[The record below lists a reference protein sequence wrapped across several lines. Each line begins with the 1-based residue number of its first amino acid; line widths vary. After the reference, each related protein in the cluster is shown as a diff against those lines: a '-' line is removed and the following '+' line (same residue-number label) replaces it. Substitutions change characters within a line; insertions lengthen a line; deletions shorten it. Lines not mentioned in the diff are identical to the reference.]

1 MWILIKNLWVYIV
14 LIELLKSL
22 GLDKKLEKYDFKEEI
37 SDTGNS
43 SAIKAIDKESSEFV
57 FIKFLLF
64 PRHITEINKFK
75 NEIYITKKQGLY
87 PVLSCFPRYIEG
99 GELIENY
106 VYYFITEW
114 IDGKTLK
121 EKIYDLKDSNIREK
135 LCLFYQ
141 VVRAL
146 TALLGVEHR
155 DLHPNNI
162 FIIEEKFSEFNRVG
176 FYNNRISP
184 GIKIIDFGEAV
195 YPMSTQFDDSPDF
208 LYDSYFQTGRK
219 IIAAFNYIAPE
230 FYLPI
235 LDGKYVR
242 RLNENSD
249 IWSLGII
256 LYLILFNENLFTYAD
271 IGTYLQSMN
280 NGEMQQN
287 ILEKSKKI
295 LELDH
300 PSKYIIYKLFN
311 GIMSVNYKERP
322 DLGDIQIIFW
332 HVINKE
338 IVYSQS
344 ETMQLIERPI
354 KFLTEKGEIS
364 EPDYD

>member
-1 MWILIKNLWVYIV
+1 M
-14 LIELLKSL
+14 
-22 GLDKKLEKYDFKEEI
+22 
-37 SDTGNS
+37 
-43 SAIKAIDKESSEFV
+43 
-57 FIKFLLF
+57 
-64 PRHITEINKFK
+64 
-75 NEIYITKKQGLY
+75 
-87 PVLSCFPRYIEG
+87 
-99 GELIENY
+99 
-106 VYYFITEW
+106 
-114 IDGKTLK
+114 
-121 EKIYDLKDSNIREK
+121 
-135 LCLFYQ
+135 
-141 VVRAL
+141 
-146 TALLGVEHR
+146 
-155 DLHPNNI
+155 
-162 FIIEEKFSEFNRVG
+162 
-176 FYNNRISP
+176 
-184 GIKIIDFGEAV
+184 
-195 YPMSTQFDDSPDF
+195 
-208 LYDSYFQTGRK
+208 
-219 IIAAFNYIAPE
+219 
-230 FYLPI
+230 
-235 LDGKYVR
+235 DGKYVR

-344 ETMQLIERPI
+344 ETMQLIKRPI

>member
-1 MWILIKNLWVYIV
+1 M
-14 LIELLKSL
+14 
-22 GLDKKLEKYDFKEEI
+22 
-37 SDTGNS
+37 
-43 SAIKAIDKESSEFV
+43 
-57 FIKFLLF
+57 
-64 PRHITEINKFK
+64 
-75 NEIYITKKQGLY
+75 
-87 PVLSCFPRYIEG
+87 LSCFPRYIEG